1 MKLSTAQVCDALVT
15 RPDLQAAVEIF
26 TTELPIF
33 SAGKRIQ
40 GLLALVLAGGDKI
53 ARRKEIADRLREGC
67 VVLIENHA
75 RLDCSCLDAADIEGF
90 KAAPQPKNGDEL
102 GVIVNGALRNTPEF
116 AKNGLSVRAL
126 SVNPLPFLSPSP
138 AMLEHLEL
146 NAFPFRQGG
155 FILGDSDGLVVF
167 RDRSVFAQL
176 GLS

>member
-1 MKLSTAQVCDALVT
+1 MKWSTAQVCDALVQ
-15 RPDLQAAVEIF
+15 RPDLQEDVEIF

-40 GLLALVLAGGDKI
+40 GKLAVVMAIGDAI
-53 ARRKEIADRLREGC
+53 VRRQTIADRLKEGC

-75 RLDCSCLDAADIEGF
+75 RLDCSCLDAADIEGV
-90 KAAPQPKNGDEL
+90 KAATQPQNGDEL
-102 GVIVNGALRNTPEF
+102 GVIVHGALRNTPEF
-116 AKNGLSVRAL
+116 GKNGLSVRAL

-155 FILGDSDGLVVF
+155 FVVGDSDGLVVF
-167 RDRSVFAQL
+167 RDRSVFEQL
-176 GLS
+176 G